1 VGIYLKRSD
10 TKIGMSTEMMQ
21 PLQANS
27 NDTYNSEI
35 HLTSGQNFKL
45 GVTFSSAYNDYPHD
59 ITNWTNSAVGISVFQ

>member
-1 VGIYLKRSD
+1 
-10 TKIGMSTEMMQ
+10 MMQ